1 MKMKKIV
8 FAMATLNGG
17 GAERVAA
24 ALAGYIHSLDDY
36 EVHLI
41 TYFRNPDRDYPLQ
54 SDIIWHSMDVEE
66 ANPIRRIL
74 GKVSYMRSAIRHI
87 DPICVISL
95 AGPEMLTLIA
105 AAVKG
110 LGIPLIFSERN
121 DPARYPVAKHLRV
134 LRLWAYRQSDAVV
147 FQTGEAMSFFSTKI
161 QKKGIVIPNPLT
173 QSIPERY
180 KGARLPKIVTS
191 CRLEPQKNLDLL
203 INSFAEIASRY
214 PTHMLYIYGEGME
227 RSRLEMKAL
236 EMGLTDR
243 IVFPGYSNHI
253 FEDILQAALFV
264 LPSNYEGISNSMLE
278 AIALGVPT
286 IATDC
291 PVGGARETIVD
302 GFNGILVPVGN
313 KKKMVQAMIAVLS
326 NQELSKNL
334 SRNGALLREKLDIS
348 CIAERWLELIDQ
360 VALQPKQ

>member
-1 MKMKKIV
+1 MMKKIV
-8 FAMATLNGG
+8 FAMATLYGG

-24 ALAGYIHSLDDY
+24 ALAGYIHSLDDC

-41 TYFRNPDRDYPLQ
+41 TYFRDPDRDYPLQ
-54 SDIIWHSMDVEE
+54 SDIVWHSMDVEE

-74 GKVSYMRSAIRHI
+74 RKVSYMRSVIRQV

-121 DPARYPVAKHLRV
+121 DPVRYPVAKHLRV
-134 LRLWAYRQSDAVV
+134 LRIWAYGQSNAVV
-147 FQTGEAMSFFSTKI
+147 FQTREAMSFFSTKI
-161 QKKGIVIPNPLT
+161 QKKGIVISNPLT
-173 QSIPERY
+173 QSLPERFE
-180 KGARLPKIVTS
+180 GTRLPKIVTS

-203 INSFAEIASRY
+203 IDSFAEIASRY
-214 PTHMLYIYGEGME
+214 PAHTLYIYGEGSE
-227 RSRLEMKAL
+227 RSRLEAKVL
-236 EMGLTDR
+236 EMGLADR
-243 IVFPGYSNHI
+243 IVLPGYSNHI
-253 FEDILQAALFV
+253 FDDILRAALFV

-278 AIALGVPT
+278 AIALGIPT

-302 GFNGILVPVGN
+302 GVNGILVPVDN
-313 KKKMVQAMIAVLS
+313 KEKMVQAMVAVLS
-326 NQELSKNL
+326 NQEMSEKL

-348 CIAERWLELIDQ
+348 CIAEQWLKLIDQ
-360 VALQPKQ
+360 VAE